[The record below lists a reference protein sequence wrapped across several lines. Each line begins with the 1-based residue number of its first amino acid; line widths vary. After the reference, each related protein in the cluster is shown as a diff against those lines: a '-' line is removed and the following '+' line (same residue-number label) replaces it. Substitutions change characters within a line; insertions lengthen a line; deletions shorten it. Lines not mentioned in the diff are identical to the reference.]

1 MFYGI
6 VFIIAIILFLIFN
19 KLFNFIYIG
28 FGAIWKVFFVCL
40 IVSGGIVSGVI
51 SLFDHEKE
59 PTIKERI
66 KNAYTVIE
74 EKYEDLLE
82 IQTNLENSQLDL
94 TYNEMHNMQSNVVGL
109 YSGVLMYRP
118 GESEDKKIVQ
128 SFEELTSLY
137 DNYMALHREIVDQIE
152 ILGSTV
158 QSEESMVSDII
169 SQMSSTLDTLTYRI
183 DEMLKLYKYGSIT
196 IEELAAYAEDN
207 KETFEEAN
215 GYKELLESNE
225 NLKRLYDYGE
235 CYRLSQVYIRVYSL
249 LKETIK
255 ADTSENA
262 DEIANVSEDVIV
274 QLEYISSLAGQDL
287 GDVLYAFLEQEY
299 DRLEEILS
307 LIKNDRVLTA
317 TAIVEKETDPIILE
331 ATNLYLELIQD
342 MLLPDYD
349 TFSLNDQ
356 SNQKYVVDLL
366 KQANDVIEIYE
377 KYSHDLY
384 GTGRNN
390 LDWIYDLY
398 PFLLDY

>member
-40 IVSGGIVSGVI
+40 IVSGGIVSGVM

-59 PTIKERI
+59 PTMTERI

-82 IQTNLENSQLDL
+82 IQTNLETSQLDL

-128 SFEELTSLY
+128 SFEKLTSLY

-262 DEIANVSEDVIV
+262 DEIVNVSEDVIV

-287 GDVLYAFLEQEY
+287 GDVLYAFLEQKY

-331 ATNLYLELIQD
+331 ATNLYLELIQA

>member
-40 IVSGGIVSGVI
+40 IVSGGIVSGVM

-59 PTIKERI
+59 PTMTERI

-82 IQTNLENSQLDL
+82 IQTNLETSQLDL

-128 SFEELTSLY
+128 SFEKLTSLY

-262 DEIANVSEDVIV
+262 DEIVNVSEDVIV

-287 GDVLYAFLEQEY
+287 GDVLYAFLEQKY

-331 ATNLYLELIQD
+331 ATNLYLELIQA

-366 KQANDVIEIYE
+366 NQANDVIEIYE
-377 KYSHDLY
+377 KYSHDSY
-384 GTGRNN
+384 GFGRSQVD
-390 LDWIYDLY
+390 LIYREY
-398 PFLLDY
+398 PFLFNF

>member
-40 IVSGGIVSGVI
+40 IVSGGIVSGVM

-59 PTIKERI
+59 PTMTERI

-82 IQTNLENSQLDL
+82 IQTNLETSQLDL

-128 SFEELTSLY
+128 SFEKLTSLY

-196 IEELAAYAEDN
+196 IEELVAYAEDN
-207 KETFEEAN
+207 KEIFEEAN

-225 NLKRLYDYGE
+225 NLQRLYDYGE
-235 CYRLSQVYIRVYSL
+235 CYRLSKVYISFYSL

-262 DEIANVSEDVIV
+262 DQIANVSEDVIV
-274 QLEYISSLAGQDL
+274 QLEYVSSLAGQDL

-307 LIKNDRVLTA
+307 LIKNDRLLTA

-331 ATNLYLELIQD
+331 ATNLYLELIHA

-349 TFSLNDQ
+349 VFSLNDQ
-356 SNQKYVVDLL
+356 SNQKYVADLL
-366 KQANDVIEIYE
+366 NQANDVIEIYE

-384 GTGRNN
+384 GTGRDN

>member
-1 MFYGI
+1 MLYGS
-6 VFIIAIILFLIFN
+6 VFVIAILLFLVVNRFFHIT
-19 KLFNFIYIG
+19 YIG
-28 FGAIWKVFFVCL
+28 FGAIWKVFFGCL
-40 IVSGGIVSGVI
+40 IVSGGIISGVT

-59 PTIKERI
+59 PSMKERI
-66 KNAYTVIE
+66 NNAYTVIE
-74 EKYEDLLE
+74 EKYEELLD
-82 IQTNLENSQLDL
+82 IQTNLEASQLDL
-94 TYNEMHNMQSNVVGL
+94 TYNEMDNMQSNVVGL

-137 DNYMALHREIVDQIE
+137 NNYMALHREIVDQIE
-152 ILGSTV
+152 ILGSKV

-183 DEMLKLYKYGSIT
+183 DEMLNLYKYGSIT

-215 GYKELLESNE
+215 SYKELLESNE

-274 QLEYISSLAGQDL
+274 QLEYIPSLAGQDL

-299 DRLEEILS
+299 ARLEEILS

-317 TAIVEKETDPIILE
+317 TAIVEKENDPIILE
-331 ATNLYLELIQD
+331 TTNLYLELIQA

-349 TFSLNDQ
+349 AFSLNDQ
-356 SNQKYVVDLL
+356 SNQEYVVDLL
-366 KQANDVIEIYE
+366 NQANDVIEIYE

-390 LDWIYDLY
+390 LNSIYDLY
-398 PFLLDY
+398 PFLLDS

>member
-1 MFYGI
+1 MIYGI

-317 TAIVEKETDPIILE
+317 TAIVEKAADPIILE

>member
-40 IVSGGIVSGVI
+40 IVSGGIVSGVM

-59 PTIKERI
+59 PTMTERI

-82 IQTNLENSQLDL
+82 IQTNLETSQLDL

-262 DEIANVSEDVIV
+262 DEIVNVSEDVIV

-317 TAIVEKETDPIILE
+317 TAIVEKAADPIILE
-331 ATNLYLELIQD
+331 ATNLYLELIHA

-349 TFSLNDQ
+349 VFSLNDQ
-356 SNQKYVVDLL
+356 SNQKYVADLL
-366 KQANDVIEIYE
+366 NQANDVIEIYE

-384 GTGRNN
+384 GTGRDN

>member
-137 DNYMALHREIVDQIE
+137 DNYKALQRDIEDQIE
-152 ILGSTV
+152 KIGSTV

-183 DEMLKLYKYGSIT
+183 DEMLKLY
-196 IEELAAYAEDN
+196 
-207 KETFEEAN
+207 
-215 GYKELLESNE
+215 
-225 NLKRLYDYGE
+225 
-235 CYRLSQVYIRVYSL
+235 
-249 LKETIK
+249 
-255 ADTSENA
+255 
-262 DEIANVSEDVIV
+262 
-274 QLEYISSLAGQDL
+274 
-287 GDVLYAFLEQEY
+287 
-299 DRLEEILS
+299 
-307 LIKNDRVLTA
+307 
-317 TAIVEKETDPIILE
+317 
-331 ATNLYLELIQD
+331 
-342 MLLPDYD
+342 
-349 TFSLNDQ
+349 
-356 SNQKYVVDLL
+356 
-366 KQANDVIEIYE
+366 
-377 KYSHDLY
+377 
-384 GTGRNN
+384 
-390 LDWIYDLY
+390 
-398 PFLLDY
+398 

>member
-1 MFYGI
+1 MLYGI
-6 VFIIAIILFLIFN
+6 IFIIAIALFLILN
-19 KLFNFIYIG
+19 KLFNFIHIG

-40 IVSGGIVSGVI
+40 IVSGGIVSGVM

-59 PTIKERI
+59 PTMKERI

-74 EKYEDLLE
+74 EKYEELLE
-82 IQTNLENSQLDL
+82 IQTNLETRQLDL

-109 YSGVLMYRP
+109 YSGVFMYRP
-118 GESEDKKIVQ
+118 EESEDKKIVQ

-158 QSEESMVSDII
+158 QSEESIVNDII

-196 IEELAAYAEDN
+196 IEELVAYAEDN
-207 KETFEEAN
+207 KEIFEEAN

-225 NLKRLYDYGE
+225 NLQRLYDYGE
-235 CYRLSQVYIRVYSL
+235 CYRLSKVYISFYSL

-262 DEIANVSEDVIV
+262 DQIANVSEDVIV
-274 QLEYISSLAGQDL
+274 QLEYVSSLAGQDL

-307 LIKNDRVLTA
+307 LIKNDRLLTA

-331 ATNLYLELIQD
+331 ATNLYLELIHA

-349 TFSLNDQ
+349 VFSLNDQ
-356 SNQKYVVDLL
+356 SNQKYVADLL
-366 KQANDVIEIYE
+366 NQANDVIEIYE

-384 GTGRNN
+384 GTGRDN